1 MNYLWFLL
9 PVLLTVAG
17 VFVYRA
23 TTPKFFLELVSLAIK
38 DLVQKISLSDIFK
51 VSPHSKEYWELEH
64 QLMSASSQEER
75 HRLEWALKALIV
87 KEAKK

>member
-1 MNYLWFLL
+1 MPYLWFVI

-23 TTPKFFLELVSLAIK
+23 TTPQFFIELVTLAIK
-38 DLVQKISLSDIFK
+38 DLVQKISLSDLFK
-51 VSPHSKEYWELEH
+51 VSPHSKEYWAVRRAL
-64 QLMSASSQEER
+64 SNASSQEER
-75 HRLEWALKALIV
+75 HRLEWALKALIA